1 MEDPILEFLRSQA
14 RNYRC
19 RVCGSNHKGSQLR
32 KIGNHNNKL
41 IVQVTCGRC
50 RDSFFLHV
58 EFAGSIVN
66 AVEEVTRVAAPSPR
80 DADEVDGEPLT
91 SERIRIAISQAFAQ
105 HNAICE
111 DFIVSHG
118 AQSIILCAR
127 HRHEQVAGLDGAAVG
142 ADAGE
147 LERSKARVADG
158 VRGEEIGKFHG
169 ARFIASMPPTF
180 VPVPSSRPMNY
191 THAVDSTSKN
201 QHASVGESPDD

>member
-41 IVQVTCGRC
+41 IVQVTCARC

-80 DADEVDGEPLT
+80 DADEIDGDPLT
-91 SERIRIAISQAFAQ
+91 HDEVLDAHQRLAAFSGKLTDLL
-105 HNAICE
+105 E
-111 DFIVSHG
+111 D
-118 AQSIILCAR
+118 
-127 HRHEQVAGLDGAAVG
+127 
-142 ADAGE
+142 E
-147 LERSKARVADG
+147 L
-158 VRGEEIGKFHG
+158 
-169 ARFIASMPPTF
+169 
-180 VPVPSSRPMNY
+180 N
-191 THAVDSTSKN
+191 
-201 QHASVGESPDD
+201 